1 MKYVYSLLC
10 FLLFS
15 GSFAAGADFRVCTY
29 SLLNYSAQNEDGRTP
44 RFKMILDT
52 LQPDILVVQDIGD
65 ENSAFKFFTEAL
77 DPNLWSLSPYDDGPD
92 TDNMLYFKIEDLSFL
107 DVKYHATASRNIA
120 EYRLWIKSTG
130 DTLHVV
136 SVHLTSGN
144 TAEDE
149 TARMAEVQVL
159 QSRLLEIVSG
169 DLDAKILVCGDYN
182 FYGTTELGYMRLMM
196 SATSVLIDPVNGWVR
211 NDESNAKLY
220 TQSTRMTADGACG
233 GGDNGGLDDRFDMIL
248 FNYVM
253 QDNYVADSYTA
264 FGNDGQN
271 RLNSSINDPAN
282 TLVSPELAEALRCA
296 SDHLPVFAD
305 FSFSDPVPVRETA
318 SFVPLRIYPMPAT
331 AGTVLE
337 VSLPEATSF
346 SVVIADIFGRTVY
359 TASGLGHQTFSL
371 PELVPGVYV
380 CRVEGHPT
388 LNTTFVVAR

>member
-1 MKYVYSLLC
+1 MKYVVCLLGAV
-10 FLLFS
+10 LF
-15 GSFAAGADFRVCTY
+15 ATAVATGADVRVCTY
-29 SLLNYSAQNEDGRTP
+29 SLLNYSTQNEDGRTP

-65 ENSAFKFFTEAL
+65 ENSAVKFFTEAL

-92 TDNMLYFKIEDLSFL
+92 TDNMMYFNIEDLSFL
-107 DVKYHATASRNIA
+107 DVKYHATDFRNIA

-130 DTLHVV
+130 DTLYIV

-159 QSRLLEIVSG
+159 QSRLLEIVSV
-169 DLDAKILVCGDYN
+169 DQKAKILVCGNYN

-196 SATSVLIDPVNGWVR
+196 SATSVLTDPLNGWVR

-233 GGDNGGLDDRFDMIL
+233 GGDNGGLDDRFDMIF
-248 FNYVM
+248 FNYM
-253 QDNYVADSYTA
+253 TQDNYVADSYTA

-305 FSFSDPVPVRETA
+305 FSFSDPVPVQETA
-318 SFVPLRIYPMPAT
+318 SFAPLRIYPMPAT
-331 AGTVLE
+331 AGTILE
-337 VSLPEATSF
+337 VSLPDATSF

-359 TASGLGHQTFSL
+359 TASGLGHHKFSL

-380 CRVEGHPT
+380 CRVEGHPM
-388 LNTTFVVAR
+388 LSTTFVVAR